1 MPNLSMKSQY
11 VKQMFLQNPI
21 LNKTSTPPIVK
32 YIDFGNLAN
41 NNLNGNNKS
50 LKRFVNGTI
59 RQHMLVGNPQSGTC
73 SGAAGMPSCCNGFAL
88 NNGQP
93 TNFCCQQTST
103 WLGITT
109 YTANC
114 EAFGVLCNGVTCD
127 SPTNCGDGTGMCW
140 YST

>member
-1 MPNLSMKSQY
+1 MKSQY

-59 RQHMLVGNPQSGTC
+59 RQHMLVGNAQTGSCSGNLGSPGCCNYMSGT
-73 SGAAGMPSCCNGFAL
+73 
-88 NNGQP
+88 
-93 TNFCCQQTST
+93 FCCQQTNT
-103 WLGITT
+103 WCGITT

-114 EAFGVLCNGVTCD
+114 EIFGTLCAGVTCE
-127 SPTNCGDGTGMCW
+127 SSTNCGTGTGMCN
-140 YST
+140 